1 MVKQLPSSHS
11 LTRLLSAL
19 ASVTHKKIDAGPLL
33 VAPVPRSRRRT
44 ANAPLEVHLSGARFA
59 RLLQVAA
66 ELVPKLRRLLAD
78 ISRQRNFFG
87 VVRLTA
93 C

>member
-1 MVKQLPSSHS
+1 M
-11 LTRLLSAL
+11 
-19 ASVTHKKIDAGPLL
+19 THKKIDAGPLL

-44 ANAPLEVHLSGARFA
+44 ANAPLEVHLSGVRFA

-87 VVRLTA
+87 VVRNHMWGAIVVELSLTCLFPGA
-93 C
+93 